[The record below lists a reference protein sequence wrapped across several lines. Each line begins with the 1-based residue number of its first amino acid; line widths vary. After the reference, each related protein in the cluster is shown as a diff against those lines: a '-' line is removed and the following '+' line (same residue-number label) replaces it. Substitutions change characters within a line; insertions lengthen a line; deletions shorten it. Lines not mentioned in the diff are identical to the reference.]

1 MFKNINATVSSV
13 ELSSNTFAR
22 VYVKATNGLVAAKH
36 CGTVDVKNNLFY
48 TPDYEALVGAAYT
61 GIIYATDTN
70 KSNVGEETA
79 AANSAGF
86 TFTSNLA
93 YYSTTLPSKRMKC
106 SYYANDASGQL
117 YNKYLADD
125 YPFATAN
132 FTNGV
137 FTTKEAYASYGA
149 KR

>member
-1 MFKNINATVSSV
+1 MSSV

-22 VYVKATNGLVAAKH
+22 VYVKATNGLIAAKH

>member
-1 MFKNINATVSSV
+1 MSSV

-22 VYVKATNGLVAAKH
+22 VYVKATNGLIAAKH
-36 CGTVDVKNNLFY
+36 CGTVDVKKNLFY
-48 TPDYEALVGAAYT
+48 TPDYETLVGAYT

-70 KSNVGEETA
+70 KTSVGEETA

-93 YYSTTLPSKRMKC
+93 YYSTAVPDKRLKC

-125 YPFATAN
+125 YPFATAD

-137 FTTKEAYASYGA
+137 FTTTQDFASYGA

>member
-1 MFKNINATVSSV
+1 MSSV
-13 ELSSNTFAR
+13 ELSNNTFAK
-22 VYVKATNGLVAAKH
+22 VYVKATNGLIAAKH
-36 CGTVDVKNNLFY
+36 CGTVDVKKNLFY
-48 TPDYEALVGAAYT
+48 TPDYKTLVGEKFT

-70 KSNVGEETA
+70 KSSVGEDLA

-93 YYSTTLPSKRMKC
+93 YYSTAVPDQRMKC

-125 YPFATAN
+125 YPLATAD

-137 FTTKEAYASYGA
+137 FTTTQDFASYGA